1 MKQANEPHKSMFISY
16 VRPLMGELL
25 NYPFGNIVSYKLQNS
40 FPQLNKNIRN
50 SNCGISTFQVNKSV
64 NNDNNNNNNN
74 KTLNKTINLNT
85 F

>member
-25 NYPFGNIVSYKLQNS
+25 NYPFGNIVTYKLLNS
-40 FPQLNKNIRN
+40 FPQLNKNIKN
-50 SNCGISTFQVNKSV
+50 SNCGILTFHVNKSV
-64 NNDNNNNNNN
+64 NIDNSSNNN
-74 KTLNKTINLNT
+74 KTLNKTVNLNT

>member
-40 FPQLNKNIRN
+40 FPQLNTNIKN
-50 SNCGISTFQVNKSV
+50 SNCGISIQVNKSV
-64 NNDNNNNNNN
+64 NIDNSYHN
-74 KTLNKTINLNT
+74 KTLNKTINLNKH
-85 F
+85 FN